1 MSTVLSSIES
11 TDCRSF
17 CGGMYSVIFFGAGKV
32 GICVKFVV
40 LGTVSGCVNA
50 SVGSS
55 VVVVVGGGDAVVVV
69 VVGFRVVDGV
79 IDDSIV
85 CFAVAVGSDGADISS
100 AVGISILL
108 VGDEVVWCT
117 DGDSLVIVV

>member
-32 GICVKFVV
+32 GTCVKFVV
-40 LGTVSGCVNA
+40 LGTVVSGCVNA

-69 VVGFRVVDGV
+69 VVGFRVVGA
-79 IDDSIV
+79 IDDSIA
-85 CFAVAVGSDGADISS
+85 CFVVVGLYVVGADVSS
-100 AVGISILL
+100 TVGISIL
-108 VGDEVVWCT
+108 
-117 DGDSLVIVV
+117 